1 MKTIRILMA
10 AFAFIALASGCDN
23 NHDKENPT
31 PPAETARFVP
41 LAFTNDNF
49 QGAIALAISDD
60 GKTVAGSC
68 VNEDAN
74 FQPVLWNSTDG
85 SVTRL
90 PFMHNIPVPGFP
102 YNAWVNGIS
111 NNGVLAGNQAEID
124 LNPNASYFK
133 DGDWHFIIDPD
144 TGGKATTAKAISS
157 NGDTIVGR
165 ILDPGGPC
173 TDPPC
178 IGGYFHRVST
188 GEFEI
193 IPSTFDFDM
202 GDCDD
207 EGVRCH
213 IDFYAVTGDGLIAA
227 GNDNYFSK
235 PSPEKLKVLGWP
247 LQEMVG
253 TDAVTLVHII
263 QPVIYD
269 LSGDSFP
276 VRLPLPD
283 NYQNGMIRGIS
294 RDGTAIAGGALD
306 LFKPTIA
313 VWWDADLNPHK
324 IGSLGGPDT
333 DINDTIAV
341 ATSNGGKRIVGIS
354 KGEAFIYE
362 PASGIQSLEDYLK
375 KLGLGSKL
383 EGWTLINAVAITPDG
398 HYIVGNG
405 TNGRPYQ
412 QGFVVYIP

>member
-1 MKTIRILMA
+1 
-10 AFAFIALASGCDN
+10 
-23 NHDKENPT
+23 
-31 PPAETARFVP
+31 
-41 LAFTNDNF
+41 
-49 QGAIALAISDD
+49 
-60 GKTVAGSC
+60 
-68 VNEDAN
+68 
-74 FQPVLWNSTDG
+74 
-85 SVTRL
+85 
-90 PFMHNIPVPGFP
+90 
-102 YNAWVNGIS
+102 
-111 NNGVLAGNQAEID
+111 
-124 LNPNASYFK
+124 
-133 DGDWHFIIDPD
+133 
-144 TGGKATTAKAISS
+144 
-157 NGDTIVGR
+157 
-165 ILDPGGPC
+165 
-173 TDPPC
+173 
-178 IGGYFHRVST
+178 
-188 GEFEI
+188 
-193 IPSTFDFDM
+193 M

-333 DINDTIAV
+333 DFNDTIAV

-405 TNGRPYQ
+405 NNGGSYQ